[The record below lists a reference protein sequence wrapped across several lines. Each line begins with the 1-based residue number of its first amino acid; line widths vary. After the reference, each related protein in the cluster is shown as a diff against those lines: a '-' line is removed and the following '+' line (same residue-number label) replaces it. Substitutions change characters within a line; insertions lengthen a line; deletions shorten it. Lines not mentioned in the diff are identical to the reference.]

1 MRSAAAAANGAK
13 VQVNTHSAA
22 KKYKA
27 PTTLVPETARSV
39 AAAPK
44 ISSGVA
50 SGNTINDSS
59 TLPRRRPIVKPA
71 PIAPNQLKVSVPSA
85 RLSSIVANAPTG
97 MPSAVPTIGETNTK
111 ARPVTSQWDG

>member
-27 PTTLVPETARSV
+27 PTALVPETARSV

-59 TLPRRRPIVKPA
+59 TLPRRRPPA
-71 PIAPNQLKVSVPSA
+71 QGKL
-85 RLSSIVANAPTG
+85 LQ
-97 MPSAVPTIGETNTK
+97 SAVIGVAFEQEIQRQERRQQRRHPKHT
-111 ARPVTSQWDG
+111 RCDVSQQRQLQAQSQRK